1 MTITASITQYAA
13 PILTCQVLRRTFRIL
28 FHSIR
33 IHKTIYKKL
42 SPVDN
47 MNWTEFFLIF
57 NCNIIFD
64 KI

>member
-13 PILTCQVLRRTFRIL
+13 PILTCQVLRRTF
-28 FHSIR
+28 R

-57 NCNIIFD
+57 NCNILFD